1 MNDRDLMTL
10 PGWKQRDMVVSGEL
24 SSRELV
30 EASLRRIEALDD
42 RIHAFVT
49 VDQEGALAAADA
61 ADAAVRAASNPA
73 SELGPF
79 HGVPISIKD
88 LEPTKGLRTMM
99 GSVVYRDWVPDY
111 DSVVVE
117 RVRGSGAVIVGKTN
131 TPEFGNLGET
141 YTKIAPTCNNP
152 WDLTRIPGGSSG
164 GAAASVAA
172 AMTSIASASDGG
184 GSTRGPAGFCGLSG
198 IKATHGRVP
207 RYGGI
212 GRPTVNLIAGSGP
225 ITRHVRDT
233 AILLQALSGH
243 DPRDPISL
251 RGPVPDFV
259 GGLDDGVR
267 GLRVGYGVEFD
278 VAVAD
283 PDVDAA
289 VKGTASTFEE
299 LGANVEEAP
308 VRFDPQPADFYYP
321 VWIANQVAMY
331 GHLFKDHLEDLMPY
345 TVRLN
350 YFGVQITGA
359 EVNVALGHADRL
371 RSRLADYFEEF
382 DLLLLPTTYVTAYR
396 HQKPPDRVGGR
407 PVLMSSHGSP
417 YGVAPFTMAFNIS
430 WNPAAS
436 VPCGFDRDGL
446 PIGLQIVGAIGD
458 DATVL
463 KAAAAFEAARP
474 WADKLPP
481 VS

>member
-30 EASLRRIEALDD
+30 EASLRRIDAVDD
-42 RIHAFVT
+42 RINAFVT
-49 VDQEGALAAADA
+49 VDREGALAAADA
-61 ADAAVRAASNPA
+61 ADAGVRAAANPA
-73 SELGPF
+73 AELGPF

-99 GSVVYRDWVPDY
+99 GSVLYRDWVPDY
-111 DSVVVE
+111 DSAVVE
-117 RVRGSGAVIVGKTN
+117 RIRDSGAVIVGKTN

-172 AMTSIASASDGG
+172 GMTSIASASDGG

-233 AILLQALSGH
+233 AILLQALSGR

-267 GLRVGYGVEFD
+267 GLRIGYGVEFD
-278 VAVAD
+278 FAVAD

-289 VKGTASTFEE
+289 VKGAARTFED

-308 VRFDPQPADFYYP
+308 IRFDPKPADFYYP

-359 EVNVALGHADRL
+359 EVTAALGHADGL

-382 DLLLLPTTYVTAYR
+382 DLLVLPTTYVTAYR
-396 HQKPPDRVGGR
+396 HQTPPDTVGGR
-407 PVLMSSHGSP
+407 PVLVSKYGSP
-417 YGVAPFTMAFNIS
+417 YGVAPLTMAFNIS

-446 PIGLQIVGAIGD
+446 PIGLQIVGALGD

-463 KAAAAFEAARP
+463 TAAAAFETARP

>member
-1 MNDRDLMTL
+1 M
-10 PGWKQRDMVVSGEL
+10 
-24 SSRELV
+24 
-30 EASLRRIEALDD
+30 ARRA
-42 RIHAFVT
+42 
-49 VDQEGALAAADA
+49 
-61 ADAAVRAASNPA
+61 
-73 SELGPF
+73 
-79 HGVPISIKD
+79 
-88 LEPTKGLRTMM
+88 
-99 GSVVYRDWVPDY
+99 
-111 DSVVVE
+111 
-117 RVRGSGAVIVGKTN
+117 
-131 TPEFGNLGET
+131 
-141 YTKIAPTCNNP
+141 
-152 WDLTRIPGGSSG
+152 
-164 GAAASVAA
+164 
-172 AMTSIASASDGG
+172 
-184 GSTRGPAGFCGLSG
+184 GPAAFCGLSG

-212 GRPTVNLIAGSGP
+212 ARPNVNLIAGSGP

-233 AILLQALSGH
+233 AILLQVLSGH
-243 DPRDPISL
+243 DRRDPMSL

-267 GLRVGYGVEFD
+267 GLRVGYGVEFG

-289 VKGTASTFEE
+289 VKGAARAFEE

-321 VWIANQVAMY
+321 FWIANQVAMY

-359 EVNVALGHADRL
+359 EVTEALGHAATL

-396 HQKPPDRVGGR
+396 HRSPPDTVGGK
-407 PVLMSSHGSP
+407 PVLVSRHGSP

-446 PIGLQIVGAIGD
+446 PIGLQIVGALDD

-463 KAAAAFEAARP
+463 KAAAAFESARP
-474 WADKLPP
+474 WAHKLPP

>member
-24 SSRELV
+24 SSRELA

-42 RIHAFVT
+42 RINAFVT
-49 VDQEGALAAADA
+49 VDREGALAAADA
-61 ADAAVRAASNPA
+61 ADAAVRAASDPA
-73 SELGPF
+73 AELGPF

-117 RVRGSGAVIVGKTN
+117 RIRDSGAVIVGKTN

-233 AILLQALSGH
+233 ATLLQALSGH

-259 GGLDDGVR
+259 GSLDDGVR
-267 GLRVGYGVEFD
+267 GLRVGYGVEFG
-278 VAVAD
+278 VTVAD

-289 VKGTASTFEE
+289 VKGAASTFEE

-331 GHLFKDHLEDLMPY
+331 GHLFKEHLEELMPY

-350 YFGVQITGA
+350 YFGLQVTGA
-359 EVNVALGHADRL
+359 EVTEALGQADVL

-396 HQKPPDRVGGR
+396 HQSPPDTVGGK
-407 PVLMSSHGSP
+407 PVLVSKHGSP

-463 KAAAAFEAARP
+463 RAAAAFEAARP